1 MKGKRETTVSN
12 VKEMKE
18 KEEAKEKDISASN
31 NVVSPL
37 VS

>member
-1 MKGKRETTVSN
+1 